1 VKLRITVLL
10 VAALVMII
18 GSVNPA
24 SAQANAG
31 TPLEIET
38 SANQLSGSTG
48 DYVKLPAVIT
58 NTSNKPVQDMTAYV
72 TLVETTQGQQA
83 PVDLEDWSA
92 HRAVTVGSLAPG
104 ETHNA
109 SWDLRLIKGGDYVVY
124 PAVIAGRTDRPA
136 VGPEVPLSVA
146 SHQSLNPGGVL
157 PVALGVPI
165 LAGLV
170 LFGPVIWRR
179 RKLAAQK

>member
-1 VKLRITVLL
+1 VKLRITVFLA
-10 VAALVMII
+10 AALVMII
-18 GSVNPA
+18 GVIGQA
-24 SAQANAG
+24 SGQTNAG
-31 TPLEIET
+31 VPLKIET

-58 NTSNKPVQDMTAYV
+58 NTSNKPVQDVTSYV

-124 PAVIAGRTDRPA
+124 PAAIATGSSQPA

-157 PVALGVPI
+157 PIALGVPI
-165 LAGLV
+165 LVGMA
-170 LFGPVIWRR
+170 LFGPVVWRR
-179 RKLAAQK
+179 RNLTS